1 MDPYS
6 GLDLEASARAGWSVL
21 VHRDDFAAVRACRR
35 RALKSL
41 APQHVEVRYRAAD
54 GSYHC
59 FLSRL
64 APIVE
69 RGRVVRLVGAAIDIE
84 DRKRAEAALRDSEEQ
99 ARDSEAR
106 ARRQLAEIEAIYAN
120 APVGLAIFDQ
130 DLRWV
135 RINGRMAEVDGCPA
149 DAHLGKTPRE
159 FLPELGGR
167 AETALRRVL
176 ETGEAVRDVEV
187 SGTTPAQPGVTRSW
201 SARLVPL
208 KDDVGRVIAVSVAC
222 QEITDRKRAEA
233 ALREA
238 CERLRD
244 ADRRKDEFLGMLSH
258 ELRNPLAPIRNAL
271 YILDHAEP
279 TGQQARRAK
288 EVANRQVA
296 HLSRLVDDLLDVTR
310 IARGKIE
317 LRRADVDLAALAQRA
332 AEDHR
337 AVMQDRGLDLAVE
350 LPGERVVVSGDET
363 RLAQVLG
370 NLLSNAAK
378 FTPAGGRVTLT
389 LAADASE
396 AVVHVRDTG
405 PGIDPGMLEAI
416 FDPFTQSEQTLARSE
431 GGLGLGLALVKGLVA
446 LHGGEVGA
454 FSGGAGHGTDFVVK
468 LPRVHAPSEAPAPAG
483 AASARPAPRRR
494 RVLVVDDNHDAAET
508 LAELVEL
515 LGHEAEVVYDGP
527 SALTKMLEYAPEVV
541 LCDIGLPGMNGYEVA
556 RRLRAAGVGARLVAV
571 SGYAQ
576 PEDVA
581 RAVEAGFD
589 AHVAKPPGA
598 DALASALA
606 SDESVGDQR
615 ARARRASAGRGR
627 RCTGD
632 PDGRLSAHVGDGR

>member
-1 MDPYS
+1 M
-6 GLDLEASARAGWSVL
+6 
-21 VHRDDFAAVRACRR
+21 
-35 RALKSL
+35 
-41 APQHVEVRYRAAD
+41 
-54 GSYHC
+54 
-59 FLSRL
+59 
-64 APIVE
+64 
-69 RGRVVRLVGAAIDIE
+69 
-84 DRKRAEAALRDSEEQ
+84 
-99 ARDSEAR
+99 
-106 ARRQLAEIEAIYAN
+106 
-120 APVGLAIFDQ
+120 
-130 DLRWV
+130 
-135 RINGRMAEVDGCPA
+135 
-149 DAHLGKTPRE
+149 
-159 FLPELGGR
+159 
-167 AETALRRVL
+167 
-176 ETGEAVRDVEV
+176 
-187 SGTTPAQPGVTRSW
+187 
-201 SARLVPL
+201 PL

-454 FSGGAGHGTDFVVK
+454 FSGGAGHGTDFVMK
-468 LPRVHAPSEAPAPAG
+468 LPRVHAPSEAPAPGG

-494 RVLVVDDNHDAAET
+494 RILVVDDNHDAAET

-606 SDESVGDQR
+606 SDESVGT
-615 ARARRASAGRGR
+615 SERGR
-627 RCTGD
+627 D
-632 PDGRLSAHVGDGR
+632 ALPPDAVDDVPGTRMGG